1 MANDKDIK
9 TDYLQELMRINI
21 PVLPFEEQKALAER
35 IQEGDDEALDKLVTH
50 SLRFVLHT
58 VSKMSCWQHSR
69 VPHED
74 IIAIGN
80 EMLIVAAKRW
90 KPIGNIKFS
99 AFARKFIIRGVQREL
114 DNTANIIRL
123 PVNIMEAL
131 KKMNYNERA
140 LSQVLGR
147 KPTVQELATILDTT
161 PAKIHQLKGYISR
174 EPISLDNIEQDR
186 PHEEQDE

>member
-35 IQEGDDEALDKLVTH
+35 IQQGDEEALDKLVTH

-58 VSKMSCWQHSR
+58 VSKMSCWQHSK

-174 EPISLDNIEQDR
+174 EPISLDNIEQDK
-186 PHEEQDE
+186 HFEEQDE

>member
-9 TDYLQELMRINI
+9 TNYLQELMRINI

-35 IQEGDDEALDKLVTH
+35 IQKGDDEALDKLVTH

-58 VSKMSCWQHSR
+58 VSKMSCWQHSK

-147 KPTVQELATILDTT
+147 KPTVQELATILNTT
-161 PAKIHQLKGYISR
+161 PTKIHQLKGYISR
-174 EPISLDNIEQDR
+174 EPISLDNIEQDK
-186 PHEEQDE
+186 HFEEQDE

>member
-9 TDYLQELMRINI
+9 TNYLQELMRINI

-35 IQEGDDEALDKLVTH
+35 IQKGDEEALDKLVTH

-58 VSKMSCWQHSR
+58 VSKMSCWQHSK

-147 KPTVQELATILDTT
+147 KPTVQELATILDST

-174 EPISLDNIEQDR
+174 EPISLDNIEQDK
-186 PHEEQDE
+186 HFEEQDE

>member
-35 IQEGDDEALDKLVTH
+35 IQKGDEEALDKLVTH

-58 VSKMSCWQHSR
+58 VSKMSCWQHSK

-80 EMLIVAAKRW
+80 EMLIVAARRW

-174 EPISLDNIEQDR
+174 EPISLDNIEQDK
-186 PHEEQDE
+186 HFEEQDE

>member
-35 IQEGDDEALDKLVTH
+35 IQQGDEEALDKLVTH

-174 EPISLDNIEQDR
+174 EPISLDNIEQDK
-186 PHEEQDE
+186 HFEEQDE